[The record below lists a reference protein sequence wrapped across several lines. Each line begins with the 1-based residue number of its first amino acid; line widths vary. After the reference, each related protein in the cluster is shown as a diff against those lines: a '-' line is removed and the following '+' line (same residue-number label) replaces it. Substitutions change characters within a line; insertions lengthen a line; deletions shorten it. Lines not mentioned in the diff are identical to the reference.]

1 MPAIQARTESLY
13 ATTGKRV
20 LDLCVVA
27 FAAPFLVV
35 PMLVLALAILL
46 DSGPPIL
53 FRQRRVGRFGEPF
66 EILKFRTMK
75 PGAAAAG
82 TITIAGDPRV
92 TRAGRFLR
100 RWKLDEL
107 PQVWNVIRGD
117 MSLVGPRADVPGFA
131 DRLDGADRLILA
143 VRPGITGPA
152 TLRYKDEEALLA
164 AQDDPIR
171 FNSEVVF
178 PDKVRINKAYV
189 EQLSFGSDLRCIA
202 GTLMLLAGDGVFR
215 TAALPQPPSGET
227 GI

>member
-20 LDLCVVA
+20 LDLCVIA
-27 FAAPFLVV
+27 CAAPFLVL
-35 PMLVLALAILL
+35 PMLVLALAVLL

-164 AQDDPIR
+164 AQDDPMR

-215 TAALPQPPSGET
+215 TAALPRPPSGET

>member
-1 MPAIQARTESLY
+1 
-13 ATTGKRV
+13 
-20 LDLCVVA
+20 
-27 FAAPFLVV
+27 
-35 PMLVLALAILL
+35 
-46 DSGPPIL
+46 
-53 FRQRRVGRFGEPF
+53 
-66 EILKFRTMK
+66 
-75 PGAAAAG
+75 
-82 TITIAGDPRV
+82 
-92 TRAGRFLR
+92 
-100 RWKLDEL
+100 
-107 PQVWNVIRGD
+107 

-131 DRLDGADRLILA
+131 DRLDGADRQILA

-164 AQDDPIR
+164 AQDDPMR

-215 TAALPQPPSGET
+215 TAALPRPPSGET